1 MRNIV
6 VAMIGSRDVRYKIPF
21 EDKFRLG
28 GTKADYPSVVTS
40 LWGRPN
46 RDAENLRAI
55 SERLLDRYRDPDD
68 DDVTNDTLEFPILQ
82 PALDYIL
89 DYNARIDILILI
101 VTDQPGILRNRD
113 DTIHCGELIEQL
125 IQARFGRDIIAAIEK
140 EIVRDPPNEADRM
153 YRTIRTLIRRKIK
166 GEDKLFVLPS
176 SGMLTHWLQLRT

>member
-101 VTDQPGILRNRD
+101 VTDQPGILRNRPV
-113 DTIHCGELIEQL
+113 GS
-125 IQARFGRDIIAAIEK
+125 
-140 EIVRDPPNEADRM
+140 
-153 YRTIRTLIRRKIK
+153 
-166 GEDKLFVLPS
+166 VLAPS
-176 SGMLTHWLQLRT
+176 